1 MKKISVYK
9 LTLEDDST
17 AIFKSEG
24 IFNTEDGKSEED
36 RKLVVSAILVEQYDE
51 DAEGN
56 RIVEPKLSSVED
68 AQIV

>member
-56 RIVEPKLSSVED
+56 RIVEPKVSSVED

>member
-1 MKKISVYK
+1 MKNISIYK

-56 RIVEPKLSSVED
+56 RIVEPKVISVED